1 MFYTNRSSVTKTFH
15 GVTFRPGDTK
25 EVFGVIN
32 DPKMAL
38 SSTRQEPPKRGRRS
52 SSKPE
57 PKASVV
63 KEEPKVVEATATEV
77 QDVAVE
83 AESSLEPQ
91 EIVENKEV

>member
-15 GVTFRPGDTK
+15 GVTFRPGETK

-57 PKASVV
+57 PKEPVV

-83 AESSLEPQ
+83 AEPSLEPQ